1 MTMYV
6 NDLATIPANLAG
18 VPGMSVP
25 GGVVDGLPYGLQLM
39 APAREDARLYEAGA
53 ALERLV
59 AQRRGGPVW
68 AEAPELEKGA
78 QRATTATTAGGR
90 A

>member
-1 MTMYV
+1 
-6 NDLATIPANLAG
+6 
-18 VPGMSVP
+18 
-25 GGVVDGLPYGLQLM
+25 M

>member
-1 MTMYV
+1 MYV

-18 VPGMSVP
+18 IPGLSLP
-25 GGVVDGLPYGLQLM
+25 GGVVEGLPYGLQLM

-59 AQRRGGPVW
+59 EDGRGGPVW
-68 AEAPELEKGA
+68 AQAPELEKGA
-78 QRATTATTAGGR
+78 QRAATATTAGGR